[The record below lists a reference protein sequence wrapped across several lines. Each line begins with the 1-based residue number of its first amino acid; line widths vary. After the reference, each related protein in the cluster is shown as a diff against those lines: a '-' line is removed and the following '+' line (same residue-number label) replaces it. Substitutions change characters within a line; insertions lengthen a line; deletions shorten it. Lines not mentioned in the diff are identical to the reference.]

1 MLVCSIFREPNKYN
15 EIMVF
20 YGKIFKNIKNVDN
33 YKNSLNLLKTALNQI
48 VFDLLSFVGL

>member
-20 YGKIFKNIKNVDN
+20 YGEIFKNLKNVDN